1 MRNKNVLKVF
11 GIMFLLTFVLTWVIP
26 ATTIQSSGLVTGV
39 TEPTGIADIFTSID
53 VILVYF
59 AKPAILML
67 FIGMFYG
74 VVNKSGALK
83 ALVDEIVSIFKK
95 HSTIFL
101 GITILFYAVTT
112 AFTGIYFPMFMFIPL
127 SIAVLLGLKY
137 NKVQALLATVGSTI
151 IGLTGE
157 ISNYVIKSMTNEDGN
172 KFFYVYL

>member
-95 HSTIFL
+95 HSTIF
-101 GITILFYAVTT
+101 
-112 AFTGIYFPMFMFIPL
+112 
-127 SIAVLLGLKY
+127 
-137 NKVQALLATVGSTI
+137 
-151 IGLTGE
+151 
-157 ISNYVIKSMTNEDGN
+157 
-172 KFFYVYL
+172 